1 MDENNITLEEKIW
14 AQNQF
19 NDNFE
24 IEEFLEDYLPEV
36 KKHIGFKD
44 ERTDPRFI
52 VKFHDIYFYTNTQDT
67 KDEKADM
74 TESEFDS
81 LFGTFC
87 NDMYE
92 NTKQFME
99 EEGISEYKLFS
110 TYGVGHYKVFEKII
124 PELTEENYLDITLEI
139 YNEGLSPDYINDYT
153 KLSHYLQNMEDNY
166 MTYWLEF
173 LRVMEIP
180 EETIEKYRKEME
192 RVRRETQ
199 ISKEIMIKIIR
210 NKK

>member
-14 AQNQF
+14 ARN
-19 NDNFE
+19 NFSDDFE
-24 IEEFLEDYLPEV
+24 VEEFLEDYLPEV

-44 ERTDPRFI
+44 ERDDPRFV
-52 VKFHDIYFYTNTQDT
+52 VKFHDICFYTNTQDT
-67 KDEKADM
+67 ADEKADM
-74 TESEFDS
+74 TEAEFDS

-99 EEGISEYKLFS
+99 EEGISDHELFVLRD
-110 TYGVGHYKVFEKII
+110 VGHYRAFEKII
-124 PELTEENYLDITLEI
+124 PELTEENYLDIALEI
-139 YNEGLSPDYINDYT
+139 YNEGLSPEYIDEYT
-153 KLSHYLQNMEDNY
+153 KLSNYLQNMEDNY

-180 EETIEKYRKEME
+180 EETIKNIERRKKEHEEKYKQ
-192 RVRRETQ
+192 V
-199 ISKEIMIKIIR
+199 
-210 NKK
+210 NK